1 MKINNFTDYAL
12 RTLMFLATDNQ
23 ETKLY
28 TSKEIADYYGIS
40 YNHIGKIVH
49 KLSTSG
55 YIESIKGKN
64 GGIRLKKH
72 PSKIN
77 LKTLFLSLESDLNI
91 VECFNPKNSQ
101 CRISKGCG
109 LKPILKESLQ
119 AFTNTLNQYT
129 LEDTLSERFQQQ
141 T

>member
-12 RTLMFLATDNQ
+12 RTLMFLATTGDG
-23 ETKLY
+23 KGVH

-40 YNHIGKIVH
+40 HNHMSKIVH
-49 KLSTSG
+49 KLSTNG
-55 YIESIKGKN
+55 YIESIKGKH

-77 LKTLFLSLESDLNI
+77 LKTLFLLLENDLNI
-91 VECFNPKNSQ
+91 VECFNPMNNQ

-109 LKPILKESLQ
+109 LKPILKESLK
-119 AFTNTLNQYT
+119 AFTHTLDQYT
-129 LEDTLSERFQQQ
+129 LQDTLS
-141 T
+141 